1 MGKRR
6 TVRVDKFRQ
15 QIAESVIGNDNL
27 VRVEFG
33 SEDRDF
39 INMLIP
45 DMLGQ
50 EETKDFN
57 DRLEEARESDDP
69 ERNIALL
76 ILSGDPEDSAEEQLE
91 RWIVAGNDIAELAII
106 WGVERRRVS
115 EALGNFRYRA

>member
-1 MGKRR
+1 MAKRR

-39 INMLIP
+39 INILIP

-76 ILSGDPEDSAEEQLE
+76 ILSGDPEDLAAEQLE
-91 RWIVAGNDIAELAII
+91 RWTAAGNDIAELAII
-106 WGVERRRVS
+106 WGAERRRVS

>member
-1 MGKRR
+1 MAKRR

-39 INMLIP
+39 INILIP

-76 ILSGDPEDSAEEQLE
+76 ILSGDPEDLAAEQLE
-91 RWIVAGNDIAELAII
+91 RWTAAGNDIAELAII

>member
-1 MGKRR
+1 MAKRR

-39 INMLIP
+39 INILIP

-50 EETKDFN
+50 EEC
-57 DRLEEARESDDP
+57 SP
-69 ERNIALL
+69 
-76 ILSGDPEDSAEEQLE
+76 PSAGM
-91 RWIVAGNDIAELAII
+91 IP
-106 WGVERRRVS
+106 
-115 EALGNFRYRA
+115 